1 MKPGEDYIILG
12 FFAISLSILIL
23 ISFLGRKKSIYQQF
37 LFKKKKGRIDWKKVG
52 KIYLWVQGFILF
64 SKIGNENMTWFLT
77 LTFPL
82 LIIVFLLTYYFMQS
96 NISEED
102 AKVQFTDEYK
112 SYKKTVER
120 DNKIKDILR

>member
-1 MKPGEDYIILG
+1 MKSGEDYIILG
-12 FFAISLSILIL
+12 FFAILLLILIL
-23 ISFLGRKKSIYQQF
+23 ISFIGRKKSIYQQF
-37 LFKKKKGRIDWKKVG
+37 LFNKKKSRIDWKKVG

-77 LTFPL
+77 IVFPL
-82 LIIVFLLTYYFMQS
+82 LIMVFLLTYYFIYP

-112 SYKKTVER
+112 SYKKAVER
-120 DNKIKDILR
+120 DNKIKDVLR